1 MINDDQ
7 VDHFHRQGFFLLET
21 PFGGEQMSA
30 LKRRQREIEPLWVD
44 GDFPE
49 GYNRGA
55 CQFLLMGEMLLQLVE
70 QPELL
75 AMARRLLDC
84 DEIHVGACGLGD
96 AGQTVAAGKS
106 RHQVHWHADG
116 GPEVKQVSLRTA
128 LDFHGPDNGPL
139 RVLPGSH
146 LRARAEV
153 AEELRHLEWATGK
166 HEEESDEFFAV
177 HPHEVAVHLH
187 PRWTLV
193 WTPSAWH
200 ATGVKT
206 AIGPRRAMA
215 WNYFPLGGRR
225 RDSEAVK
232 HIYADE
238 WRSWTGERQQLW
250 GLLD

>member
-1 MINDDQ
+1 
-7 VDHFHRQGFFLLET
+7 
-21 PFGGEQMSA
+21 
-30 LKRRQREIEPLWVD
+30 
-44 GDFPE
+44 
-49 GYNRGA
+49 
-55 CQFLLMGEMLLQLVE
+55 
-70 QPELL
+70 
-75 AMARRLLDC
+75 
-84 DEIHVGACGLGD
+84 
-96 AGQTVAAGKS
+96 
-106 RHQVHWHADG
+106 
-116 GPEVKQVSLRTA
+116 
-128 LDFHGPDNGPL
+128 
-139 RVLPGSH
+139 LPGSH

-166 HEEESDEFFAV
+166 HEEEPDEFFVV